1 MGTGPVQ
8 LTATCYPTPPRARR
22 RCCSCTRSLCFLH
35 HLVEVEWYASRCFIS
50 DMATLSHACLS
61 FVICIARHKTPLQP
75 DRHGH
80 SPGPA
85 GSDSDRELWVLYS
98 AVLELSEQLEK
109 NRMVAVE
116 LGAQATRL
124 RVRWPA
130 LTEVQALKF
139 LQAQAGHAQAG
150 FPLRRFNLNLSEG
163 VYTLSN

>member
-1 MGTGPVQ
+1 
-8 LTATCYPTPPRARR
+8 
-22 RCCSCTRSLCFLH
+22 
-35 HLVEVEWYASRCFIS
+35 
-50 DMATLSHACLS
+50 
-61 FVICIARHKTPLQP
+61 
-75 DRHGH
+75 
-80 SPGPA
+80 
-85 GSDSDRELWVLYS
+85 VLYS